1 MTMLPRLECV
11 FEGNRGGEFGSEGV
25 LEMFDFW
32 WWGEIGGGG
41 AGGTGVFGGL
51 SEVLPFPL
59 ANFVFGFAD
68 TEFFGNNFFSQFF
81 AVLFRRQPQ
90 EYFGLAYG

>member
-32 WWGEIGGGG
+32 WGGGG
-41 AGGTGVFGGL
+41 SGARGTGVFGGL

-59 ANFVFGFAD
+59 ANFVF
-68 TEFFGNNFFSQFF
+68 
-81 AVLFRRQPQ
+81 
-90 EYFGLAYG
+90 